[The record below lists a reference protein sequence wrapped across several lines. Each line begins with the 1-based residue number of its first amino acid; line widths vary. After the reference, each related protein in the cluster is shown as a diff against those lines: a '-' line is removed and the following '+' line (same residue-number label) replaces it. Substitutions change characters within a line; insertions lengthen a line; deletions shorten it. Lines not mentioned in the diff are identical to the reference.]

1 MGYLTT
7 PIPEDFLEEMV
18 SQLKET
24 VGKPLS
30 PIVLTLQVSLYTQ
43 PIRNQADNIIKFPYS
58 FYSLILDCEEVNI
71 YRETKGFPGSASSKE
86 PSSQCR
92 RHKRRGFNP

>member
-1 MGYLTT
+1 MTEEGGSWEVGDLTA

-30 PIVLTLQVSLYTQ
+30 PIVFTLQVSLYPK

-58 FYSLILDCEEVNI
+58 FYSLIL
-71 YRETKGFPGSASSKE
+71 
-86 PSSQCR
+86 
-92 RHKRRGFNP
+92 